1 MIRTDRRNRMPS
13 RRGTRRSMLIA
24 VCAASLPFQANSNAQ
39 EGVREL
45 KSPSQMAEVAPLRA
59 IGVRLTPAAPLMESA
74 TVIPTEATVIPT
86 EAPVAPPLANSRKP
100 ERIAPKSIRVASE
113 PKLAEVSTSAPLPPA
128 VARLSETTPSVPV
141 LPQAPIRL
149 RFNNDEVE
157 TLGSPA
163 AFAPSVRTSPK
174 PGANVAPPIHLA
186 DVAQPAAQPAVQPL
200 AFKPSEPPP
209 LAPPQFSLPPQ
220 PSLVIPEFPAPV
232 EIARSPIP
240 SSLPAPL
247 LAPRTGI
254 AAVALAQ
261 PLSVEPSVPL
271 SVEPTAEAPQAQ
283 GAPVPI
289 ALPASKVSNI
299 GPMAP
304 ATEDPPRPPKEQ
316 VQLASSIAPPTYS
329 SEELAKAMPVALES
343 LGTRE
348 VPVEGSIRS
357 LRVTDERVCRAL
369 ASDGRVYLVGGELG
383 ETIVEVKSTTSEQVK
398 LLRVNVVAPWQHAA
412 HGVADLDQLHHALRP
427 LCPDSNLVIRA
438 QSDGSIVVQGKVD
451 SNATAKRILELTRK
465 LILVPVV
472 DKLEVL

>member
-1 MIRTDRRNRMPS
+1 
-13 RRGTRRSMLIA
+13 MLIA
-24 VCAASLPFQANSNAQ
+24 VCAASLPFHASSLAQ
-39 EGVREL
+39 EVVREL
-45 KSPSQMAEVAPLRA
+45 KSPSQMAEVAPVRA
-59 IGVRLTPAAPLMESA
+59 IGMRLTPAAPLLESA
-74 TVIPTEATVIPT
+74 TMAPT
-86 EAPVAPPLANSRKP
+86 EAPAAPPLANSRKP
-100 ERIAPKSIRVASE
+100 ERIAPKSMRVASE
-113 PKLAEVSTSAPLPPA
+113 PKMAEVSTSAPLPSA
-128 VARLSETTPSVPV
+128 VARLSETTPSVTV

-157 TLGSPA
+157 TLESPA
-163 AFAPSVRTSPK
+163 AFVPSVRTSPIQ
-174 PGANVAPPIHLA
+174 GANLAPPIHLA
-186 DVAQPAAQPAVQPL
+186 DVAQPTAEPAVQPAAQPAAEPL
-200 AFKPSEPPP
+200 AFKPTEPPP
-209 LAPPQFSLPPQ
+209 LALPQISLPPQ
-220 PSLVIPEFPAPV
+220 PSQAIPEFPAPV
-232 EIARSPIP
+232 EISRSPIP

-261 PLSVEPSVPL
+261 PLSVEPAVPR
-271 SVEPTAEAPQAQ
+271 SVEPTAEAPQAP
-283 GAPVPI
+283 GAPAPI

-329 SEELAKAMPVALES
+329 SEEMAKAMPVALES

-348 VPVEGSIRS
+348 VPIEGSIRS
-357 LRVTDERVCRAL
+357 LRVSDERVCRAL

-383 ETIVEVKSTTSEQVK
+383 ETIVEVKSNTSEQVK

-427 LCPDSNLVIRA
+427 LCPDSNLVLRA

-472 DKLEVL
+472 DKLEVR